1 MRDGVITTP
10 VGVEIPARPMIG
22 TIGVAPATS
31 SPTPLLVPTAAG
43 GNMDISQLVAGSTL
57 HLPAQVPGGL
67 LSAGDT
73 HAAQGDGEVCGTGAE
88 TPATVRLRV
97 SVASAV
103 RSSAPWYEHSVQR
116 QETDWTCTTGIGPDL
131 FLAARDANRRAVDL
145 IAARTG
151 LEPVDALSVAEPHG
165 RTPGIRD
172 SRCTELGREHARPNA
187 LHGGVSDERR
197 GIEGLASSCR
207 HTSTIP
213 PPKGAFMQAIT
224 VRDRAAGVGGLS
236 LTDIPYP
243 HAAQNDVIV
252 RVHAAGFTPGEL
264 DWSSTWV
271 DRAGRDRTPSV
282 PGHELSGVVAELG
295 YGTTGL
301 TVGQRVFGLLDWT
314 RNGSLAEYAAVEA
327 RNLAPLPA
335 GIDHTVA
342 AALPISGL
350 TAWQGLMDHARLTT
364 GQTVLIHGAAGGVG
378 SIAVQLARE
387 VGAVVIGT
395 GRARTAT
402 RPSAW
407 DWTPS
412 WTCEADRLEDAGE
425 VDVVLDVIG
434 GEILDRSAALVRA
447 GGTLVTTIRVPTVQ
461 PKDGRAVFFVVEAD
475 RSRLADL
482 AHRLRD
488 GRLKP
493 IVGAVRPLAE
503 APAAFAPDRRT
514 PGKTIIRITE
524 GGRCPG
530 GSIAGGIFS
539 VVGYLTDGEPEVWC
553 YLVEDASLFGWPSP
567 PATPRR
573 RDA

>member
-1 MRDGVITTP
+1 
-10 VGVEIPARPMIG
+10 
-22 TIGVAPATS
+22 
-31 SPTPLLVPTAAG
+31 
-43 GNMDISQLVAGSTL
+43 
-57 HLPAQVPGGL
+57 
-67 LSAGDT
+67 
-73 HAAQGDGEVCGTGAE
+73 
-88 TPATVRLRV
+88 
-97 SVASAV
+97 
-103 RSSAPWYEHSVQR
+103 
-116 QETDWTCTTGIGPDL
+116 
-131 FLAARDANRRAVDL
+131 
-145 IAARTG
+145 
-151 LEPVDALSVAEPHG
+151 
-165 RTPGIRD
+165 
-172 SRCTELGREHARPNA
+172 
-187 LHGGVSDERR
+187 
-197 GIEGLASSCR
+197 
-207 HTSTIP
+207 
-213 PPKGAFMQAIT
+213 MQAIT

-236 LTDIPYP
+236 LADIPYP

-282 PGHELSGVVAELG
+282 PGHELSGVVVELG
-295 YGTTGL
+295 YGTTGPDRWSASVRL
-301 TVGQRVFGLLDWT
+301 DRLDSQRLPGRV
-314 RNGSLAEYAAVEA
+314 AAVEA

-335 GIDHTVA
+335 DIDHTVA

-387 VGAVVIGT
+387 VGARVIGT
-395 GRARTAT
+395 GRAADRQA
-402 RPSAW
+402 ALGLGL
-407 DWTPS
+407 DAFLDLQ
-412 WTCEADRLEDAGE
+412 ADRLEDAGE

-482 AHRLRD
+482 AQRLRD

-514 PGKTIIRITE
+514 SGKTIIRIAE
-524 GGRCPG
+524 G
-530 GSIAGGIFS
+530 
-539 VVGYLTDGEPEVWC
+539 
-553 YLVEDASLFGWPSP
+553 
-567 PATPRR
+567 
-573 RDA
+573 